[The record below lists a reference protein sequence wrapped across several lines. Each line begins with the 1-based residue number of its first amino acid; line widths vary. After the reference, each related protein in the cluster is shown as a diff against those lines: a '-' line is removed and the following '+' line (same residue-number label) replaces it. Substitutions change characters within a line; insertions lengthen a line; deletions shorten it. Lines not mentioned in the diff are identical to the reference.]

1 MKEILIELIRVAPIA
16 LGYLAGKWHRKSK
29 PIKKSMP
36 RKRKLSSDLIQIP
49 AGK

>member
-29 PIKKSMP
+29 PINKFKPINKSKP
-36 RKRKLSSDLIQIP
+36 LKLRN
-49 AGK
+49 